1 MKQIIETT
9 DLRPAQRL
17 SMTGSISVILS
28 CAVLAGCASRP
39 TVPNAA
45 QQRLVAVPEFYTVKR
60 GDTLGGI
67 AARYGLDY
75 RELGRM
81 NQVDNNYTIYTEQR
95 LRLRAS
101 GSRERIRVLTPQ
113 GTVAAKP
120 LSASQLPAS
129 TVAATPVVASR
140 PTPTRLPPPPAAP
153 TGSMAIPASSSNITT
168 ITTTVPRSG
177 EWVWPV
183 SQPILDEFNLA
194 KQIKGIRFSGAIGLP
209 IVAAADGEVV
219 YADDGLKEYGKLV
232 LIRHL
237 NGYIS
242 AYAHNSRLLVK
253 ENERVNAGQTI
264 AEMGNSGTDRV
275 MLEFQVRLNGKPV
288 DPRGV
293 LPNR

>member
-1 MKQIIETT
+1 MKQITDTT
-9 DLRPAQRL
+9 DSTTKSAQRL
-17 SMTGSISVILS
+17 SIFTTGSISVVLS
-28 CAVLAGCASRP
+28 CAFLAGCASRP
-39 TVPNAA
+39 TVPTSV
-45 QQRLVAVPEFYTVKR
+45 QRMVAVPEFYTVKR

-75 RELGRM
+75 RELGRL
-81 NQVDNNYTIYTEQR
+81 NQVDSNYTIYAEQR
-95 LRLRAS
+95 LRLRTS
-101 GSRERIRVLTPQ
+101 GSAERIRVLTPQ
-113 GTVAAKP
+113 GTTVAKP
-120 LSASQLPAS
+120 LAASQLPAPAS
-129 TVAATPVVASR
+129 ISR

-153 TGSMAIPASSSNITT
+153 TGSMAMPTSPATT
-168 ITTTVPRSG
+168 STTAARSG
-177 EWVWPV
+177 AWIWPV
-183 SQPILDEFNLA
+183 SQPVLDEFNLA

-209 IVAAADGEVV
+209 ILAAADGEVV

-253 ENERVNAGQTI
+253 ENERVKAGQTI

-288 DPRGV
+288 DPRGL
-293 LPNR
+293 LPSR

>member
-1 MKQIIETT
+1 MKQITETT
-9 DLRPAQRL
+9 DIRPVHRL
-17 SMTGSISVILS
+17 STMMTGTISVMLG

-39 TVPNAA
+39 TVTNTA
-45 QQRLVAVPEFYTVKR
+45 QQRLVVVPEFYTVKR

-81 NQVDNNYTIYTEQR
+81 NQVDNSYTIYAEQR
-95 LRLRAS
+95 LRLRSS
-101 GSRERIRVLTPQ
+101 GSGERIRVLTPQ
-113 GTVAAKP
+113 GATVAKP
-120 LSASQLPAS
+120 LSATQLPA
-129 TVAATPVVASR
+129 TAVAASR
-140 PTPTRLPPPPAAP
+140 PTPTRLPAPAAAP
-153 TGSMAIPASSSNITT
+153 TPSIVIPALTSTVNTS
-168 ITTTVPRSG
+168 TTTPRSG
-177 EWVWPV
+177 AWIWPV
-183 SQPILDEFNLA
+183 NQPILDEFNLA

-209 IVAAADGEVV
+209 VMAAADGEVV
-219 YADDGLKEYGKLV
+219 YADDGLQEYGKLV

-288 DPRGV
+288 DPRGL